1 MAAPNKAEVVKFAG
15 GWLFDRVMAGW
26 DVLVLTPDG
35 GDDRPLRI
43 LGARPLDL
51 EAALSCRFEGPR
63 PQAIAIDAEL
73 YGADKRIQRRVLQVL
88 DEGVTEIRIWG
99 EYWSTDGAGGACAV
113 RHRLSAAARAFKAQA
128 LGAAAA
134 KADRGEVIEMFGP
147 GELLRLSRQSQSA

>member
-1 MAAPNKAEVVKFAG
+1 M
-15 GWLFDRVMAGW
+15 
-26 DVLVLTPDG
+26 
-35 GDDRPLRI
+35 
-43 LGARPLDL
+43 
-51 EAALSCRFEGPR
+51 
-63 PQAIAIDAEL
+63 
-73 YGADKRIQRRVLQVL
+73 L